1 MDFSVIVVTHNG
13 LEMTVRCVESL
24 RRHLSTPRAWIR
36 AFVDNRFKKHSKNV
50 KKAWARVQ
58 DFHEDFVNQKTPAA
72 AYPPG
77 GCAGPKALV
86 LAMDHGARVTG
97 LTERW
102 FRSDGQPVSAK
113 IRFPEEEMQCQHKK
127 K

>member
-1 MDFSVIVVTHNG
+1 
-13 LEMTVRCVESL
+13 
-24 RRHLSTPRAWIR
+24 
-36 AFVDNRFKKHSKNV
+36 V
-50 KKAWARVQ
+50 KKAWARAQ

-77 GCAGPKALV
+77 GCASPKALV

-102 FRSDGQPVSAK
+102 FRSDGLPVSAK
-113 IRFPEEEMQCQHKK
+113 IRFIDKSGREVERHFVHGKSVPPCMACTVILPLLICPEEEMQCQHKK